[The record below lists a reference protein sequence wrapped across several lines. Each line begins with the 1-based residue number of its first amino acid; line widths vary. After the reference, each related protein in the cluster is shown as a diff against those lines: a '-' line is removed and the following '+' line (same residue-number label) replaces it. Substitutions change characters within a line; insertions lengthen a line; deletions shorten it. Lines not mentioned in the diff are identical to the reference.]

1 MPRTPREK
9 DGRQRGF
16 TLLELMIVIAI
27 TGIMA
32 AITIP
37 AYLSW
42 KPGYVFR
49 GAVSHLKLDIN
60 GAKLRAVGIRR
71 QCRVEFCQPAA
82 NGISSYQIIDGNHA
96 LSSSWTVPGT
106 TNNPACPMTT
116 AEQTAFKTA
125 GRQVTIR
132 NFNDYPQVRLMAK
145 CTPLTGITSTPGAE
159 PTVTF
164 KPQGTADF
172 QPQGTATDPVVSVY
186 HSGSKDCQSFYLY
199 ATGRVR
205 IQ

>member
-1 MPRTPREK
+1 MLRKPSDK
-9 DGRQRGF
+9 DGRQQGF

-27 TGIMA
+27 SGLMA

-49 GAVSHLKLDIN
+49 GAVSRVKREVN
-60 GAKLRAVGIRR
+60 GAKLRAVEIRR
-71 QCRVEFCQPAA
+71 QCRVEFCKPDPVS
-82 NGISSYQIIDGNHA
+82 GISSYQIIDGNHA

-106 TNNPACPMTT
+106 NNNPACPMTT
-116 AEQTAFKTA
+116 AEQTAFRNA

-132 NFNDYPQVRLMAK
+132 NFNDFPQVKLMDK
-145 CTPLTGITSTPGAE
+145 CSPLTAITSGSE
-159 PTVTF
+159 PTFTF
-164 KPQGTADF
+164 R
-172 QPQGTATDPVVSVY
+172 PQGTATSNGPVSVY
-186 HSGSKDCQSFYLY
+186 HSGSNDCQSFYLSV
-199 ATGRVR
+199 AGRVR